1 MEVNLGHWVLSE
13 GLEYDPEAFGMIYL
27 ITNKVTNKKYIG
39 KKQCVSKVK
48 RPPLKGKTR
57 KRITMKESDW
67 RTYTGSSN
75 ELNADIVK
83 YGKENFSFEILEW
96 GGSKFELGYKEI
108 KRQLQEDA
116 LLSEQFYNGILNCR
130 LSKPKYYVPY
140 EQSKNKNLPKS

>member
-1 MEVNLGHWVLSE
+1 MEMELNLGHWVLSE

-27 ITNKVTNKKYIG
+27 ITNKVTNRKYIG

-57 KRITMKESDW
+57 KRITIKESDW

-75 ELNADIVK
+75 ELNADIAK

-96 GGSKFELGYKEI
+96 GGSKWELAYAEAKKQIECSV
-108 KRQLQEDA
+108 LFDD
-116 LLSEQFYNGILNCR
+116 SFYNGMLNLR
-130 LSKPKYYVPY
+130 IGKAPKMLRKV
-140 EQSKNKNLPKS
+140 

>member
-1 MEVNLGHWVLSE
+1 METNLGHWVLSE
-13 GLEYDPEAFGMIYL
+13 GLEYDPDAFGMIYL
-27 ITNKVTNKKYIG
+27 ITNKVTNRKYIG

-67 RTYTGSSN
+67 KTYTGSSN

-96 GGSKFELGYKEI
+96 GGSKWELAYAEAKKQIECSVLFDDG
-108 KRQLQEDA
+108 
-116 LLSEQFYNGILNCR
+116 FYNGMLNLR
-130 LSKPKYYVPY
+130 IGKAPKTLR
-140 EQSKNKNLPKS
+140 KA